1 MVIVGLFYG
10 DRRALL
16 SDILIV
22 GFFLCYSL
30 NNNSISRL
38 WLPHP
43 VVMICKDR
51 STPTTESLFF
61 CYVRA
66 RARARARARVN
77 FFFWKEMR
85 FFEKIG

>member
-10 DRRALL
+10 DRRGLL

-51 STPTTESLFF
+51 
-61 CYVRA
+61 RA
-66 RARARARARVN
+66 LLQ
-77 FFFWKEMR
+77 
-85 FFEKIG
+85 